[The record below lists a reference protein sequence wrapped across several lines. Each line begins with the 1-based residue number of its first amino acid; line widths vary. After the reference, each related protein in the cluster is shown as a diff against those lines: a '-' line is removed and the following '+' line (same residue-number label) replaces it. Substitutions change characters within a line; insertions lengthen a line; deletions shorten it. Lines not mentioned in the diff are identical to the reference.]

1 MHIRKPIF
9 EDYFLTRVE
18 TSFFYVKFVFVKKIN
33 NNTFVVK
40 MWFGRKIN

>member
-18 TSFFYVKFVFVKKIN
+18 TSFFYVKFVFVKKN
-33 NNTFVVK
+33 KQQHVCSENVV
-40 MWFGRKIN
+40 W